1 VSVALL
7 ELEGLR
13 KTFGGV
19 VALNGVD
26 LAVAAGE
33 IRGLVGPNG
42 SGKSTCMNVISGVY
56 RPSGGRVS
64 FRGRSIGGLPPHRIS
79 RAGIARTFQNLRLFR
94 QLTAV
99 ENVLVAAE
107 ARAPYRVASCL
118 ARGPRV
124 RSHERSL
131 RAEALDALAIVGLE
145 AYADTVADSLPYG
158 RQRMLEIAR
167 ALAGRPELLL
177 LDEPA
182 AGLNEQETRELAGT
196 IVGVRDRGVTIMLV
210 EHKMSLVLA
219 ICDRVAV
226 LDFGEPIAD
235 GTPDEIRVDPK
246 VIEAYLGQPEIE
258 EQPPSLS

>member
-1 VSVALL
+1 VTVLL
-7 ELEGLR
+7 ELEQLR

-26 LAVAAGE
+26 LAVAEGE

-42 SGKSTCMNVISGVY
+42 SGKSTCINVISGLY
-56 RPSGGRVS
+56 RPSSGRVRFS
-64 FRGRSIGGLPPHRIS
+64 GHSIGGLAPYRIS
-79 RAGIARTFQNLRLFR
+79 QAGVARTFQNVRLFR

-99 ENVLVAAE
+99 ENVLVTAE
-107 ARAPYRVASCL
+107 ARAPYRVVSCL
-118 ARGPRV
+118 TRGARV
-124 RSHERSL
+124 RRHER
-131 RAEALDALAIVGLE
+131 ALHADAIDALERVGLQE
-145 AYADTVADSLPYG
+145 YADTVADSLPYG

-167 ALAGRPELLL
+167 ALAGGPQLLL

-182 AGLNEQETRELAGT
+182 AGLNDQETRELAET
-196 IVGVRDRGVTIMLV
+196 IVDIRDRGVTIVLV
-210 EHKMSLVLA
+210 EHKMSLVLG

-235 GTPDEIRVDPK
+235 GTPDQIRNDPN

-258 EQPPSLS
+258 EEPSSLS